1 MFLLFCAIA
10 NIKSLVMKTP
20 STIARRKFLQLTA
33 MSGAG
38 VALGY
43 LLVSGKEPKIV
54 HVNIGDDSLESEI
67 NPYIFIDNKGK
78 ITLFNH
84 RPEMGQGTYEAIP
97 MIIAEELEVNIEDV
111 NIMASPANREKYGD
125 QMVVGSRSMAGN
137 YDLMRKIG
145 ASAKEMFIA
154 TAAAKWNTPVEKC
167 YAENGFIINK
177 NNSVKLSYGELVAD
191 AKKITPANNPKLKDP
206 KDFKIIGKSFP
217 RRDIPMK
224 TNGTA
229 KFGIDIQLPGMLYAS
244 VERSPVLLG
253 KIISYND
260 SKAKAVPGVK
270 YVMKTQRSV
279 FGQVREGVAVV
290 ADNYWAAVQGRK
302 LLEIKWDNGDI
313 EKWSTEKIK
322 EDYTSVRKQDGEVF
336 KQNGDYQKAM
346 QNGAIKIGASYETPY
361 QTHAP
366 MEPMNAV
373 VSVEKNK
380 CEFWGSTQN
389 PNGVKSFLAKKF
401 GMSEDDVKINYTFMG
416 GAFGRRSLTD
426 VAEEAADLSQ
436 KIGAP
441 IKVIWSR
448 EDDLTQGPF
457 RSCQLNVCSGA
468 IDNNGNVIALE
479 HKVVSQDIRNQYSDD
494 SKPTGA
500 IAGGINTEY
509 EIPNFA
515 ITGILRQ
522 LYIPVSYWRSVYHST
537 NCFAHESFID
547 ELAHAAKKDPLDFR
561 LSMLKNHKQYIEVLK
576 KAAEKSNWY
585 QSREKET
592 GKGVAIVERSGSF
605 VAIVAEVKKVNG
617 KIKPVKFTVAI
628 DCGIPI
634 HPDNIKAQTEG
645 CVVMG
650 LSAAFQGLT
659 IQNGRVAEQNFDAY
673 KILRIPECPAI
684 EVHAIENTD
693 SPEGVGEAALPAV
706 APSLTNAIFDLTKK
720 RIRSLPFNLDEV

>member
-1 MFLLFCAIA
+1 
-10 NIKSLVMKTP
+10 MKTP
-20 STIARRKFLQLTA
+20 SKIARRKFLQLTA

-54 HVNIGDDSLESEI
+54 HINIGDDSLASEV
-67 NPYIFIDNKGK
+67 NPYIFIDTKGK

-111 NIMASPANREKYGD
+111 NIMPSPANREKYGD

-154 TAAAKWNTPVEKC
+154 AAAAKWNIPVEKC

-177 NNSVKLSYGELVAD
+177 NNSVKLSYGELVSD
-191 AKKITPANNPKLKDP
+191 AKKITPTNNPKLKDP

-217 RRDIPMK
+217 RSDIPMK

-253 KIISYND
+253 KIISYDD

-270 YVMKTQRSV
+270 YVIKTPRSV
-279 FGQVREGVAVV
+279 FGQIREGVAVV

-322 EDYTSVRKQDGEVF
+322 EDYAGMQKQDGEVF

-346 QNGAIKIGASYETPY
+346 QNGAIKINASYETPY

-389 PNGVKSFLAKKF
+389 PNGVKSFLAKKL

-457 RSCQLNVCSGA
+457 RACQLNVCSGA

-479 HKVVSQDIRNQYSDD
+479 HKVISQDIRNQYSND

-561 LSMLKNHKQYIEVLK
+561 LSLLKNHKQYTQVLQK
-576 KAAEKSNWY
+576 VAEKSGWY

-605 VAIVAEVKKVNG
+605 VAMIAEVKKVNG

-659 IQNGRVAEQNFDAY
+659 IQKGRVAEQNFDAY

-684 EVHAIENTD
+684 EVYAIENIN

-720 RIRSLPFNLDEV
+720 RIRSLPFNLEEV